1 MISEN
6 AKSLFLYVSK
16 PHRGEGGKTPLQRIY
31 SNRGIWKKIMQSER
45 FFETKDS
52 QTTDQ

>member
-1 MISEN
+1 MLN
-6 AKSLFLYVSK
+6 LCFFVYPK
-16 PHRGEGGKTPLQRIY
+16 PHTGEGGKTPLQRIY
-31 SNRGIWKKIMQSER
+31 SNRGIWKKIMESER